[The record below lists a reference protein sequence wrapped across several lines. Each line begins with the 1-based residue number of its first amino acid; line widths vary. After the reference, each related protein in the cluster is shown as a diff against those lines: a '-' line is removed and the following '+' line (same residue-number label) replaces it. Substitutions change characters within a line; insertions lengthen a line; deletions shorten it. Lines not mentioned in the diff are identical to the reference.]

1 MKDKRVKDSDIQK
14 ILECFNKGEYHEAEK
29 FAKSL
34 LLKESE
40 NLFCLKILGIIYSK
54 LGRLNKAIHIHE
66 KLILINKNDSESYN
80 NLGICYKNL
89 NRTQESLSAF
99 EHAINLNPNFSDAYY
114 NLSNILEKKG
124 LKNESL
130 EANQKAVE
138 LGSNNPKVHSQFG
151 IRLYN
156 SGLLDEAVL
165 SFQKCIKL
173 ESDNA
178 SHFFNLA
185 NTFHKLGMLEDAI
198 ANYIRV
204 TELDKYHSSAYS
216 NLGHIYSQIGKIT
229 LAQQYVEKAISINPD
244 IGKTH
249 FLLSLIKK
257 YINTDDSQISQM
269 EKGYSNS
276 KNNDTDRCYYAFG
289 LGKAYEDLGN
299 YKDSYDCYVNGNDLR
314 KKQLKYNID
323 NDIEFFDKIISF
335 QKTINKHTLL
345 PKNLIKKQTP
355 IFIIG
360 MPRSGTTIVE
370 QIISSHSKV
379 TAGGELKLISKLSKD
394 IFDEKDNINNNSL
407 THFRES
413 YLDNLKKI
421 SNKSNI
427 ITDKMPQN
435 FRYIGLITAAFPEA
449 KIVHVHREPSAT
461 CWGIFKQCF
470 TLESDAL
477 GFAYCLDDIVG
488 YYKLY
493 LNLMK
498 FFSDSLNH
506 NIYNLDYESL
516 VVNNEIETRNLLQYL
531 NLNCEE
537 ACLSP
542 HKNPRAV
549 MTASNIQVREKI
561 YRGSSSSWKNFQPF
575 LNGTLDNICI

>member
-14 ILECFNKGEYHEAEK
+14 ILEYFNKDEYHEAEK
-29 FAKSL
+29 LAKYF

-54 LGRLNKAIHIHE
+54 LGRLNKALHIHE

-89 NRTQESLSAF
+89 NRTEESLSAF
-99 EHAINLNPNFSDAYY
+99 ERAINLNPNFSDAYY

-130 EANQKAVE
+130 QANQKAVE
-138 LGSNNPKVHSQFG
+138 LGSNNPKVHSKFG

-156 SGLLDEAVL
+156 SGLLSEAVL
-165 SFQKCIKL
+165 SFQKCIEL
-173 ESDNA
+173 ESNNA
-178 SHFFNLA
+178 EYFFYLA
-185 NTFHKLGMLEDAI
+185 NTFLKLELLEDAI
-198 ANYIRV
+198 ANYIKV
-204 TELDKYHSSAYS
+204 TEIDKYHYSAYS
-216 NLGHIYSQIGKIT
+216 NLGYIYSQKGKT
-229 LAQQYVEKAISINPD
+229 KLAQQYVEKAISLNPD
-244 IGKTH
+244 VGKTH
-249 FLLSLIKK
+249 FLLSSIKK
-257 YINTDDSQISQM
+257 YLNVYDAQISQM
-269 EKGYSNS
+269 EKGYSNN
-276 KNNDTDRCYYAFG
+276 KNNDTDRCYFAFG

-299 YKDSYDCYVNGNDLR
+299 FKNSYDCYVNGNYLR
-314 KKQLKYNID
+314 KKQLNYNIG

-335 QKTINKHTLL
+335 QKKINKYTLL
-345 PKNLIKKQTP
+345 PKNLIMKHTP

-370 QIISSHSKV
+370 QIISSHTKV
-379 TAGGELKLISKLSKD
+379 TAGGELKFISKLSKH

-407 THFRES
+407 TQFRES
-413 YLDNLKKI
+413 YLDDLKKI
-421 SNKSNI
+421 SNKNII

-435 FRYIGLITAAFPEA
+435 FRFIGLITAAFPEA
-449 KIVHVHREPSAT
+449 KIVHVHRDPSAT

-477 GFAYCLDDIVG
+477 GFAYCLDDIIG

-493 LNLMK
+493 LNLMR
-498 FFSDSLNH
+498 FFNDSLNH

-516 VVNNEIETRNLLQYL
+516 VVNNEKETRNLLQYL
-531 NLNCEE
+531 NIDWDE

-542 HKNPRAV
+542 HKNPRPAL
-549 MTASNIQVREKI
+549 TASNIQVREKI
-561 YRGSSSSWKNFQPF
+561 YQGSSNRWKNFQPF
-575 LNGTLDNICI
+575 LNGALDNIGK

>member
-14 ILECFNKGEYHEAEK
+14 ILEYFNKGEYHEAEK
-29 FAKSL
+29 LAKYL

-54 LGRLNKAIHIHE
+54 LGRLSQALHIHE

-89 NRTQESLSAF
+89 NRTEESLSAF
-99 EHAINLNPNFSDAYY
+99 ERAINLNPNFSDAYY

-130 EANQKAVE
+130 EANHKAVE
-138 LGSNNPKVHSQFG
+138 LGSNNPEVHSQFG

-156 SGLLDEAVL
+156 SGLLNEAVL
-165 SFQKCIKL
+165 SFQKCIEL
-173 ESDNA
+173 ESNNA
-178 SHFFNLA
+178 EYFFCLA
-185 NTFHKLGMLEDAI
+185 NTFLKLGLLEDAI
-198 ANYIRV
+198 DNYIKV
-204 TELDKYHSSAYS
+204 TEIDKYHSSAYS
-216 NLGHIYSQIGKIT
+216 NLGYIYSQKGKTI

-244 IGKTH
+244 TGKTH
-249 FLLSLIKK
+249 YLLSLIKK
-257 YINTDDSQISQM
+257 YLNADDTQISQM
-269 EKGYSNS
+269 EKGYSNN
-276 KNNDTDRCYYAFG
+276 KNNDTDRCYFAFG

-299 YKDSYDCYVNGNDLR
+299 FKNSYDFYVNGNDLR
-314 KKQLKYNID
+314 KKQLNYNIG
-323 NDIEFFDKIISF
+323 NDIAFFDKIISF
-335 QKTINKHTLL
+335 QKKLNKHALL
-345 PKNLIKKQTP
+345 PKNLLMKQTP

-370 QIISSHSKV
+370 QIISSHTKV
-379 TAGGELKLISKLSKD
+379 TAGGELKFISKLCKH

-407 THFRES
+407 TQFREG

-421 SNKSNI
+421 SNKNNI

-435 FRYIGLITAAFPEA
+435 FRFIGLITAAFPEA
-449 KIVHVHREPSAT
+449 KIVHVHRDPSAT

-477 GFAYCLDDIVG
+477 GFAYCLDDIIG

-493 LNLMK
+493 LNLMR
-498 FFSDSLNH
+498 FFRSSLNH

-516 VVNNEIETRNLLQYL
+516 VMNNEKETRDLLQYL
-531 NLNCEE
+531 NIDWDE

-561 YRGSSSSWKNFQPF
+561 YQGSSNSWKNFQPF
-575 LNGTLDNICI
+575 LNGALDNIVK